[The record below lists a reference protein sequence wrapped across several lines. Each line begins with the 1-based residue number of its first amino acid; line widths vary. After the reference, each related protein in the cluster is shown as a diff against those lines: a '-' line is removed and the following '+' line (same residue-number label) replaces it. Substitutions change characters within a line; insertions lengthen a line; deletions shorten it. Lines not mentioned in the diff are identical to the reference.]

1 MSSANVIRIKPYY
14 YIHVLDNNTNV
25 TDVVVGPLTFTRQEH
40 QSVVSGP
47 TAMIMVPPR
56 HYCIIENPVVRDEK
70 QLVIKDENGQVKLR
84 HSDQEI
90 RFESPDPFPL
100 YPGENL
106 FGKVSP
112 LQVVAPNTAIRLRA
126 IRDFKDGNVHR
137 QAGDEWLFKGPGTYI
152 PSIEVQVVEITRAI
166 IIKPNQAL
174 RLKARKDTI
183 DHEGVA
189 RKAGEEWLV
198 RIEGAYL
205 PDVHEEVRETISAYV
220 LTDKKALHL
229 SAITTFVDIRKK
241 ERKAGEQWLVTLNE
255 AETHIPDVYERVV
268 GEVPITTLTSRQYAI
283 ILDPV
288 ENGKNQL
295 GKRFLVKGEASFF
308 LRPGERLENGIQ
320 PIYVLEEDEALLL
333 RAREAFPDGKETR
346 KPGDRWMIH
355 GPTDYIPNIFVDVL
369 QTRRSIPLDENEG
382 IYVRDIKTGK
392 VRAVTGQSYMLK
404 SYEEKWEKLVP
415 TVVEDLL
422 SKDVSRDRKESSRSG
437 ARDKTRVIT
446 YRTPHNSAVQIYDYK
461 AKKSRV
467 VFGPDLVVL
476 GPDEQFTILSLS
488 GEVPK
493 RPHVIKSLCLLL
505 GPDFMT
511 DVVVVETSDHAR
523 LSLKLS
529 YNWHFEYDVNDAE
542 SSARIFSVPDFVG
555 DACKAI
561 ASRVR
566 GIVAAHSFD
575 NFHKGSANIIR
586 EAVFGVDDK
595 GAPLNRFVF
604 SSNSLV
610 ITNIDIQS
618 VEPVDSRTRD
628 ALQKSVQLAIEITTK
643 SQEAEA
649 RHEAER
655 REQQARGRL
664 ERQKIED
671 EAEAEKSR
679 RQLLEL
685 QAASA
690 AVESTGQAT
699 AEARARSQAAEI
711 EGRGAVKQ
719 SELAAEAELIK
730 ATGALEQKKASQ
742 DAAINHQKD
751 LDLLEITRAKD
762 LAEIESEKFKNIV
775 DAIGAGTLAAIA
787 QAGPDMQVKLLSG
800 LGLKS
805 FALTDANSP
814 LNLFNRN

>member
-1 MSSANVIRIKPYY
+1 MSNANVIRIKPYY

-25 TDVVVGPLTFTRQEH
+25 TDVVVGPKTFTRQDH
-40 QSVVSGP
+40 QSIVGGP

-56 HYCIIENPVVRDEK
+56 HYCIIENPVVRDEEEQIIRDK
-70 QLVIKDENGQVKLR
+70 NGQIRLR

-90 RFESPDPFPL
+90 RFESADPFPL
-100 YPGENL
+100 YPGESL
-106 FGKVSP
+106 FGKVTP

-126 IRDFKDGNVHR
+126 IRDYKDKK
-137 QAGDEWLFKGPGTYI
+137 AGDEWLFKGPGTYI
-152 PSIEVQVVEITRAI
+152 PAVEVQVVEITRAI
-166 IIKPNQAL
+166 IIKPNQAV
-174 RLKARKDTI
+174 RLKARKDTV
-183 DHEGVA
+183 DFEGKP
-189 RKAGEEWLV
+189 RRAGEEWLV
-198 RIEGAYL
+198 RVEGAYL

-220 LTDKKALHL
+220 LTEKKALHL
-229 SAITTFVDIRKK
+229 SAITTFTDVRKNL
-241 ERKAGEQWLVTLNE
+241 RKAGEQWLVTLGE
-255 AETHIPDVYERVV
+255 TETHIPDVHERVV
-268 GEVPITTLTSRQYAI
+268 GEVPITTLTTRQYCVV
-283 ILDPV
+283 LDPTD

-295 GKRFLVKGEASFF
+295 GKRELRKGEISFF

-320 PIYVLEEDEALLL
+320 NIHVLEDDEALLL
-333 RAREAFPDGKETR
+333 GAREKFEDGKTTR
-346 KPGDRWMIH
+346 EPGERWMIK
-355 GPTDYIPNIFVDVL
+355 GPCDYVPNIYVDIVEK
-369 QTRRSIPLDENEG
+369 RRAIPLDQNEG

-392 VRAVTGQSYMLK
+392 VSTVTAESYMLK
-404 SYEEKWEKLVP
+404 PDEELWEKQVP
-415 TVVEDLL
+415 TVVEELL
-422 SKDVSRDRKESSRSG
+422 LKDVSRDRKEGGR
-437 ARDKTRVIT
+437 ATQRDKTRVIT

-467 VFGPDLVVL
+467 VYGPDLVML
-476 GPDEQFTILSLS
+476 GPDEQFTIQSLS
-488 GEVPK
+488 GDVPK

-529 YNWHFEYDVNDAE
+529 YNWHFDYDPNDAVK
-542 SSARIFSVPDFVG
+542 SAAIFSVPDFVG

-575 NFHKGSANIIR
+575 NFHKGSAQIIR
-586 EAVFGVDDK
+586 EAVFGTEQDGK
-595 GAPLNRFVF
+595 PRNRFVF
-604 SSNSLV
+604 SANNLV

-664 ERQKIED
+664 ERQKIQD

-679 RQLLEL
+679 RSLLEL

-699 AEARARSQAAEI
+699 AEAKAKAQAAEI
-711 EGRGAVKQ
+711 EGRAAVRQ
-719 SELAAEAELIK
+719 AELAAESETIK
-730 ATGALEQKKASQ
+730 TTSALEQKKASQ
-742 DAAINHQKD
+742 IAAITHQKA
-751 LDLLEITRAKD
+751 LDDLEITKAKD
-762 LAEIESEKFKNIV
+762 LAEIEAEKFKAIV
-775 DAIGAGTLAAIA
+775 DAIGASTLEAIA
-787 QAGPDMQVKLLSG
+787 QAGPEMQAKLLSG

-805 FALTDANSP
+805 FLLTDTNSP
-814 LNLFNRN
+814 LNIFNQ